1 MSKDLFMQ
9 ERENEQLP
17 PATTESDII
26 DYITNLSFQVADGKR
41 NPLRSYITLK
51 RISELCAGVIKD
63 IQESAIDEAMK
74 YGEKKFQEAGA
85 MVELKSA
92 AGKWDYAHIQSIAA
106 TEQRLKALNEIAKQA
121 YKLGTEIPDPQ
132 TGEMIPPAQFT
143 EGKQTIAIS
152 FKI

>member
-17 PATTESDII
+17 PATTENDVI
-26 DYITNLSFQVADGKR
+26 DYITNLSFQVAEGKR
-41 NPLRSYITLK
+41 NALKTYISLK
-51 RISELCAGVIKD
+51 RIAELSAGVIKE